1 MAKNQ
6 GKSEN
11 LQIAMHRLDSLL
23 QEGFSREKL
32 ANMAEIKYGTL
43 GKIIRGCS
51 KDISDTNYDK
61 IEKLYFGYLDKRY
74 ADKIQIEDILDEK
87 DAEEG
92 AKEMASYL
100 TLITAIIVVLIIGM
114 LTIVRYIIGLL

>member
-114 LTIVRYIIGLL
+114 VTIVRYIIGLL

>member
-51 KDISDTNYDK
+51 KNISDTNYDK

-114 LTIVRYIIGLL
+114 VAIIRYIVGLF

>member
-11 LQIAMHRLDSLL
+11 LQISMHRLDSLL

-32 ANMAEIKYGTL
+32 ANMTEIKYGTL

-51 KDISDTNYDK
+51 KDITDINYDK
-61 IEKLYFGYLDKRY
+61 IEKVYFGYLDKRY

-87 DAEEG
+87 DAEKG
-92 AKEMASYL
+92 AKEVASYL

-114 LTIVRYIIGLL
+114 VTIVRYIVGLL